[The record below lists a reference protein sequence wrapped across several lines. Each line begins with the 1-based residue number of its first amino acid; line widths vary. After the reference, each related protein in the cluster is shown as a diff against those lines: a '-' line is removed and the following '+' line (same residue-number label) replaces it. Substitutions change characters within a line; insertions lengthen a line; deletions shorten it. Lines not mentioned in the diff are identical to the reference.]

1 MTPQHCPEVERCGTA
16 EEEEVVVKEKEEEGV
31 EEVEEVVEERS
42 LLGEDVQMS
51 SPDRSALEG
60 KFSYY

>member
-16 EEEEVVVKEKEEEGV
+16 EEEEVVVKEEEGV
-31 EEVEEVVEERS
+31 EEEVVEERS

>member
-1 MTPQHCPEVERCGTA
+1 MTPQHSPEVERCGTA

-31 EEVEEVVEERS
+31 EEEVVEERS

>member
-1 MTPQHCPEVERCGTA
+1 MTPQHSPEVERCGTA
-16 EEEEVVVKEKEEEGV
+16 EEEEVVVKEEEGV
-31 EEVEEVVEERS
+31 EEEVVEERS